1 MKKTQH
7 NILIELG
14 IVGILVLL
22 IIGVAIHANNSLA
35 RKDQA
40 VKAQYSQ
47 VETVL
52 QRRNDLLPNLTA
64 AVSGSMKQEKEVFT
78 AIANARKQY
87 NDASTPADKFKADKE
102 LNRSTNVLLSVIH
115 EKYPRLESND
125 HVNSLI
131 TEIEGSEN
139 RISVERQNYNAV
151 VEDYNTSLTTFP
163 TSLFAG
169 RHKPAAYFKADKSAE
184 KAPKVKLDN

>member
-1 MKKTQH
+1 M
-7 NILIELG
+7 
-14 IVGILVLL
+14 
-22 IIGVAIHANNSLA
+22 
-35 RKDQA
+35 
-40 VKAQYSQ
+40 
-47 VETVL
+47 
-52 QRRNDLLPNLTA
+52 
-64 AVSGSMKQEKEVFT
+64 
-78 AIANARKQY
+78 
-87 NDASTPADKFKADKE
+87 
-102 LNRSTNVLLSVIH
+102 LNVIH

-184 KAPKVKLDN
+184 KAPKIKLDN